1 MKTLIAFTI
10 SLALGLPAAAG
21 DGIQELLDA
30 LRAEHGFPGV
40 SVAWTG
46 ADGAVEVRASGLAD
60 PEAGVPM
67 TPESRTLA
75 ASIGKT
81 FVAAAA
87 LSLQAEGRLSRDD
100 PVSKWLGDRAWFPRL
115 PNSDG
120 LTLRHLLTHTGG
132 LPDHV
137 DLPTFQ
143 ELFMSLGPEDSAP
156 APDGLIALILDAEPL
171 FPPCKGWAYSDTGYL
186 VAGLVI
192 KAAAG
197 QPWTDVIRERFRCR
211 SALTIANHLTVGSL
225 IVWPLGKPPLRGPR
239 CARSTPRGGRS
250 SVPGW
255 RARGAA
261 LSPRRPISP
270 AGVGSSGRAA
280 RCKQPIW
287 ASCFE
292 V

>member
-1 MKTLIAFTI
+1 VKALIAFGI

-21 DGIQELLDA
+21 DGVQEVLDA

-46 ADGAVEVRASGLAD
+46 TDGAVEMRASGLAD
-60 PEAGVPM
+60 LEAGVPM

-87 LSLQAEGRLSRDD
+87 LSLQAEERLSLDD
-100 PVSKWLGDRAWFPRL
+100 PVSKWLGDRAWLPRL
-115 PNSDG
+115 PNNAG

-137 DLPTFQ
+137 DLPAFQ
-143 ELFMSLGPEDSAP
+143 ELFMSLGPDDP
-156 APDGLIALILDAEPL
+156 APDPEVLIALILDAEPL
-171 FPPCKGWAYSDTGYL
+171 FRPGESWAYSDTGYL

-192 KAAAG
+192 EAAAASPG
-197 QPWTDVIRERFRCR
+197 RMLCATGSCCR
-211 SALTIANHLTVGSL
+211 SALTIPNHLTVGYL
-225 IVWPLGKPPLRGPR
+225 IVWPRDKPPSPDPS
-239 CARSTPRGGRS
+239 CAHWTPKDERS
-250 SVPGW
+250 SIPGS

-261 LSPRRPISP
+261 L
-270 AGVGSSGRAA
+270 
-280 RCKQPIW
+280 
-287 ASCFE
+287 
-292 V
+292 